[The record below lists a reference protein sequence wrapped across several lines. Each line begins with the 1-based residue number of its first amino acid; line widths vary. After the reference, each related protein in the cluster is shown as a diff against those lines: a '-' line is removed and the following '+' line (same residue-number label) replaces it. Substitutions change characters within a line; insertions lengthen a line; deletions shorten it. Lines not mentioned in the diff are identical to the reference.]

1 MPRRTPQVEPA
12 TAAANT
18 DLTPLEL
25 FALAKVPRNLDKL
38 RPRLETAD
46 GQEVDFTVR
55 ISGHVNVAGEAT
67 STSTE
72 RVGADQVLASVLAHI
87 SQRARKTLIEAVRG
101 DFADYRTG
109 GEPPEL
115 PEYCVDLADD
125 LLTAG
130 ARETNKPKKGAVSAA
145 LAIELVKRN

>member
-1 MPRRTPQVEPA
+1 MPRLPKHVEPA
-12 TAAANT
+12 VAAANT
-18 DLTPLEL
+18 ELSPLEL
-25 FALAKVPRNLDKL
+25 FAVSKAPRNLDKL
-38 RPRLETAD
+38 RPRLEVGD

-72 RVGADQVLASVLAHI
+72 RVGADQVLASVLSHL
-87 SQRARKTLIEAVRG
+87 SQRARKTLIDAVRG

-109 GEPPEL
+109 GDPPEL
-115 PEYCVDLADD
+115 PEYCIDLADD

-130 ARETNKPKKGAVSAA
+130 ARESNKPKKGAVSAA
-145 LAIELVKRN
+145 LAIELVKRH